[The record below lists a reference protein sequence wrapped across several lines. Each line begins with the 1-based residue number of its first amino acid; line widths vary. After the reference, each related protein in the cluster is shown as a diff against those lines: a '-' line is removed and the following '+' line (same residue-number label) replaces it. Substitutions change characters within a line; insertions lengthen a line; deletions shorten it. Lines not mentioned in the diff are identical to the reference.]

1 MVDVRG
7 DNPVLVDGL
16 VRSKGRVSF
25 GAISRCPVILPSGH
39 HVTTLIIRFLHETT
53 GHVGIQQVLAATR
66 ENYWI
71 VKGHSAVKKVLKGCI
86 LCKRQHAPLC
96 TQQMAPLLEEQM
108 SPDKPPFS
116 FVGVDYFGPLIVKA
130 ARTHLKRYG
139 CLFTCLTIRAVH
151 LEVAHSLTADS
162 FIAAFQRFI
171 SRRGVPEKVFSDNGT
186 NLVKGDKELRKSL
199 QEWNESKTGRHMLQR
214 EIEWHFNPPS
224 ASHMGG
230 VWERMIRS
238 TRTILKALASE
249 QLLTDEQLQTL
260 MAEAERIM
268 NDRPITPVSSDPK
281 DPPALTP
288 SMLLLMKSNSSIP
301 SGVFVNDVY
310 SKRWWRQVQ
319 YLASV
324 FWRRWVRE
332 YLPALQARQ
341 KWMRAKAEL
350 RKGDIVLVA
359 EVNIP
364 RGQ

>member
-1 MVDVRG
+1 
-7 DNPVLVDGL
+7 
-16 VRSKGRVSF
+16 
-25 GAISRCPVILPSGH
+25 
-39 HVTTLIIRFLHETT
+39 
-53 GHVGIQQVLAATR
+53 
-66 ENYWI
+66 
-71 VKGHSAVKKVLKGCI
+71 
-86 LCKRQHAPLC
+86 
-96 TQQMAPLLEEQM
+96 M

-139 CLFTCLTIRAVH
+139 CLFTCLTTRAVH

-162 FIAAFQRFI
+162 FIAAFQRFT

-281 DPPALTP
+281 DPPAD
-288 SMLLLMKSNSSIP
+288 S
-301 SGVFVNDVY
+301 
-310 SKRWWRQVQ
+310 
-319 YLASV
+319 
-324 FWRRWVRE
+324 
-332 YLPALQARQ
+332 
-341 KWMRAKAEL
+341 
-350 RKGDIVLVA
+350 
-359 EVNIP
+359 
-364 RGQ
+364 